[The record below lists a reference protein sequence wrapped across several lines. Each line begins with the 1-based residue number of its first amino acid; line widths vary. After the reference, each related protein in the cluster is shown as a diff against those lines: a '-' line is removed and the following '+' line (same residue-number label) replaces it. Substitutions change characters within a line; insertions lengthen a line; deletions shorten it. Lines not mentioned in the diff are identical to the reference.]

1 MVRVGDIVR
10 GSGMGDTARRGQELG
25 KLLGGL
31 RCGTVTEWET
41 QHGEGGG

>member
-31 RCGTVTEWET
+31 RWGTDWET